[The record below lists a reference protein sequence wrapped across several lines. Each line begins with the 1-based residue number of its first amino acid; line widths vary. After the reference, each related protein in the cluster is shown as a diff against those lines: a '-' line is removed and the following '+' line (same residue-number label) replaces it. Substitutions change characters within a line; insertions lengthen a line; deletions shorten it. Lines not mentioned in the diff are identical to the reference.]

1 MAALVRVRPVT
12 KIDSD
17 RWERIGRDLAAQEC
31 GRRRAAVDDELY
43 ALERTIREGDDVD
56 AEDIEDARQAVNALR
71 RLVEDQFAPLA
82 GVEPWGSTPPDMPH
96 SAAREHYHTGECDIS
111 ASTAGGDD

>member
-1 MAALVRVRPVT
+1 MT
-12 KIDSD
+12 KTDPD

-56 AEDIEDARQAVNALR
+56 AEDIEDARHALNALR
-71 RLVEDQFAPLA
+71 RLLEDQLAPVA
-82 GVEPWGSTPPDMPH
+82 GVEPWGSPPDMPYG
-96 SAAREHYHTGECDIS
+96 AVVKHYRTDDCDD
-111 ASTAGGDD
+111 ATSTAGGDG